1 MKRSLV
7 ALSILA
13 GTLSNPVLANS
24 VAGFSAASLPI
35 KGNVGNLNINTPI
48 YLLSSSNTAVI
59 TIDIS
64 AARNNDEA
72 VSIIRESNPEPLI
85 TAMLENYPAAPITAE
100 GIAAFEQLTGTQIT
114 SDSEFKALIDAR
126 LSAERYVGLSLRSV
140 SGQNLITQTA
150 TKTIVSVAEDELY
163 DVYSCETSSFIPTA
177 PVSEQEIC
185 EIIDSGVDLNQREIF
200 AAHNGSYLSEK
211 FLYTDLNLDVTRYY
225 REDGQFDIP
234 MTSDLD
240 IRSIAQPSFV
250 FAPGE
255 IFNKFSSD
263 GYFKAFRV
271 SPIEI
276 EEVDIAMET
285 GLQPASFVH
294 FSGYRAFYDKTDE
307 NGIHRIFNATAPLFF
322 GDWSERPMPLKL
334 KILEQ
339 EESYGF
345 IPNFDHF
352 DTQDSP
358 FGFNNKDWMAVGYYG
373 SKDLGVI
380 TPAILNLDGDRLIYL
395 SKIAVKHLEEST
407 PEGFIDA
414 VRSAVIESL
423 PQALLNTYP
432 TLPTELAGLD
442 IDPDMTQDGYAA
454 LINEKIVRVAT
465 SPFSGALADFEN
477 GRSINVTG
485 ISDNNSYSLMRWAS
499 NEFRFTS
506 TTTLRAPFVSYE
518 FTQPDTPELSIS
530 VTTTEL
536 SSTEQQSADITVT
549 ASGNYQEVLATCEV
563 VNSEAE
569 VIFSAPSAGNWGE
582 SSSSMTYLR
591 DDQQLVT
598 VSLTNSEETQA
609 TSSVL
614 EATLTAINGA
624 GGAEVVCRVTG
635 TDMFGES
642 RSSSRALNFTISTP
656 VTVSGQFNSDDGQLI
671 KSAISADLIAA
682 VGNRSSLSILDDL
695 SFNQPVAASGNYVI
709 SPQANGYVMP
719 CVEFNA
725 PLGITELADIRALR
739 GDLNND
745 GEISSTDQWRFYFR
759 AFYPSTDFDLNNDGA
774 VNNADRDII
783 RNNRGAVQCDL

>member
-1 MKRSLV
+1 MKRSLM

-72 VSIIRESNPEPLI
+72 VSIIRESSPEPLI
-85 TAMLENYPAAPITAE
+85 TAMLENYPAAPTTAE
-100 GIAAFEQLTGTQIT
+100 GIAAFEELTGTQIT

-163 DVYSCETSSFIPTA
+163 DVYSCETSSFIPTEPA
-177 PVSEQEIC
+177 SEQEIC

-240 IRSIAQPSFV
+240 IRSIAQPFFV
-250 FAPGE
+250 LAPGE
-255 IFNKFSSD
+255 VFNKFSSD

-276 EEVDIAMET
+276 EEIDIAMET
-285 GLQPASFVH
+285 GLQPASLVH

-307 NGIHRIFNATAPLFF
+307 NGIHRIFNATTPLFF

-339 EESYGF
+339 EKSYGF

-352 DTQDSP
+352 ETQDSP

-395 SKIAVKHLEEST
+395 SQIAVKHLEEST

-423 PQALLNTYP
+423 PQALLSTYP
-432 TLPTELAGLD
+432 TLPTELTALD
-442 IDPDMTQDGYAA
+442 IDPDITQDAYNA

-465 SPFSGALADFEN
+465 SPTSGALADFEN
-477 GRSINVTG
+477 GTPIDVTG
-485 ISDNNSYSLMRWAS
+485 TSDNRSYNLMRWAS

-518 FTQPDTPELSIS
+518 FSRPDTPELSVS

-549 ASGNYQEVLATCEV
+549 ASGNYQEILATCEV

-569 VIFSAPSAGNWGE
+569 VVFSAPGSGNWGE
-582 SSSSMTYLR
+582 NSSSITYLR

-598 VSLTNSEETQA
+598 VSLTSPEETQA

-624 GGAEVVCRVTG
+624 GDAEVACRVTG

-642 RSSSRALNFTISTP
+642 RSSNRALSFTISTP

-671 KSAISADLIAA
+671 KSAISADIIADE
-682 VGNRSSLSILDDL
+682 GNRYSLSISDDL
-695 SFNQPVAASGNYVI
+695 SFNQPLTNSGNYVI
-709 SPQANGYVMP
+709 SAQADGYVMP
-719 CVEFNA
+719 CVEFDA
-725 PLGITELADIRALR
+725 PLGVTELADIRALR

-745 GEISSTDQWRFYFR
+745 GEINGTDLWRFYFR

-774 VNNADRDII
+774 VNNADRGII
-783 RNNRGAVQCDL
+783 RDNRGAVQCDL